1 MKKFRLAL
9 IFTLVALTVLL
20 SGCSKTPP
28 EAVTPETTTDAS
40 TTTEEISNDILILN
54 ENDTDYKI
62 IRPERAEAYEI
73 SAATNLNGTLMN
85 KYDDI
90 WDRKLTDDFVKGNKG
105 QIIESDDR
113 EILIGYTN
121 RKESRDVHAT
131 LKKDEYTIRVVNN
144 KIVII
149 GEDQYA
155 TNAAVAEFIEKY
167 VSPADSKT
175 LSIPRD
181 LCING
186 VCELRKVPVHKDAT
200 YRIMT
205 YNIVGADGNVE
216 QASELILR
224 YLPDIVGFQEC
235 NKDAHTK
242 IVSTLPDYYSVANE
256 FHSNKKTYNYTPIAY
271 NTKLFTLVDSGLEW
285 LDGRYT
291 GTNTKSIAWALFED
305 KNGARFAV
313 INFHGAVCSA
323 SYKGFENMTDAERA
337 QQALTW
343 RIDNVRQI
351 IDIKDRI
358 FKKHGALPLM
368 VTGDYNFNSS
378 SEPYKNLTAGG
389 FEEAEVIAK
398 NKTDGYK
405 TYYKFG
411 STTTAQKGL
420 SIDHI
425 FKING
430 IDFISFNSVRDSIA
444 FTASDHIPVYAD
456 FNVTK

>member
-1 MKKFRLAL
+1 MKNFRTAFISLILATL
-9 IFTLVALTVLL
+9 ILL
-20 SGCSKTPP
+20 AGCDKTP
-28 EAVTPETTTDAS
+28 AADDTTTPAETTTAA
-40 TTTEEISNDILILN
+40 TTESNFILLLDGN
-54 ENDTDYKI
+54 EGDYKI
-62 IRPERAEAYEI
+62 IRAEKAEAFEI
-73 SAATNLNGTLMN
+73 SAATGLNGELMN
-85 KYDDI
+85 KYGDV
-90 WDRKLTDDFVKGNKG
+90 WDRKLTDDFVKGKKG

-131 LKKDEYTIRVVNN
+131 LGKDEYTIRVVNN

-155 TNAAVAEFIEKY
+155 TNAAVTEFINKY
-167 VSPADSKT
+167 VKPADNKT

-181 LCING
+181 LNENG
-186 VCELRKVPVHKDAT
+186 VCELRKVPLYNGSS

-205 YNIVGADGNVE
+205 YNVVGADGNVE

-271 NTKLFTLVDSGLEW
+271 NTNLFTLVDSGLEW

-305 KNGARFAV
+305 KSGARFAV

-323 SYKGFENMTDAERA
+323 SYKGFENMTDAERS

-351 IDIKDRI
+351 IEIKDRI
-358 FKKHGALPLM
+358 FAKHGALPLM

-389 FEEAEVIAK
+389 FEEAEIIAK
-398 NKTDGYK
+398 NKTAGYK

-430 IDFISFNSVRDSIA
+430 IDFINYNTVRDSTA

-456 FNVTK
+456 FNVAK

>member
-1 MKKFRLAL
+1 MKKQLIVFISVMLATL
-9 IFTLVALTVLL
+9 ILLT
-20 SGCSKTPP
+20 GCDKVPNADNTTTP
-28 EAVTPETTTDAS
+28 ADTTTAETT
-40 TTTEEISNDILILN
+40 ESNFILLLD
-54 ENDTDYKI
+54 ENNDDYKI
-62 IRPERAEAYEI
+62 IRPEKAEEYEVN
-73 SAATNLNGTLMN
+73 AAVNLNRTLMD

-90 WDRKLTDDFVKGNKG
+90 WDRKLTDDFVKGKKG
-105 QIIESDDR
+105 EIIENNEK

-121 RKESRDVHAT
+121 RKESQDVYKT
-131 LKKDEYTIRVVNN
+131 LKEDEYTIRVVNW

-149 GEDQYA
+149 GENQYA
-155 TNAAVAEFIEKY
+155 TATAVAEFIENY
-167 VSPADSKT
+167 VNKADGKT
-175 LSIPRD
+175 FSIPRD
-181 LCING
+181 LDQKGI
-186 VCELRKVPVHKDAT
+186 CELRKVPVHSSAT

-205 YNIVGADGNVE
+205 YNVVGADGNVE

-224 YLPDIVGFQEC
+224 YLPDIIGFQEC
-235 NKDAHTK
+235 NKNAHTK

-271 NTKLFTLVDSGLEW
+271 NTNLFTLVDSGLEW

-323 SYKGFENMTDAERA
+323 SYKGFENMTDAERS

-351 IDIKDRI
+351 IEIKDRI
-358 FKKHGALPLM
+358 FKKHGTLPLM

-389 FEEAEVIAK
+389 FEEAELIAK
-398 NKTDGYK
+398 NKTAGYK

-425 FKING
+425 FRING
-430 IDFISFNSVRDSIA
+430 IDFISFNTVRDPIA

-456 FNVTK
+456 FNVIK